1 MKIVNRILKANQHRD
16 PERLALKFKAM
27 RSNSF
32 AFFRGTCH
40 LFYDRLPKIGISKS
54 EPRTWCCG
62 DLHLQNFGSYKGD
75 NRLVYFDLNDFDEAA
90 LAPVSW
96 ELARMITSIL
106 VSARSYDFSNDDA
119 KKLSK
124 QFLKAYVESLLTGKA
139 RWVERE
145 TAQGL
150 VRDLLSQLQ
159 QRSRADFLDAR
170 TYKKHQRR
178 HFILDNKKSMP
189 VLEAQRAQ
197 ITEFMERFALSQPH
211 PEFYQVL
218 DIARRV
224 AGTGSLGL
232 ERYAILVAGK
242 GSPDQNY
249 LLDLKEARPSA
260 IAKHLPAIQ
269 PVWKTEA
276 ERIVTLQRRM
286 QAVSM
291 AFLYPQVIDNKSY
304 VLQALQP
311 FEDRVPL
318 AKHHHQIEH
327 LSGVVTIM
335 GQCLA
340 WAQLRSSGRQGSAIA
355 DELIEFA
362 AHKKWCSRLLE
373 LSFELTIQVMDDW
386 KTYVEAYDQNIFNIN
401 DLTM

>member
-16 PERLALKFKAM
+16 PERLAMKYKAM

-40 LFYDRLPKIGISKS
+40 LFYDRFPKTGICKS
-54 EPRTWCCG
+54 APLTWCCG

-90 LAPVSW
+90 LAPATW
-96 ELARMITSIL
+96 ELTRIITSIL
-106 VSARSYDFSNDDA
+106 VSARTYDFSIADA

-124 QFLKAYVESLLTGKA
+124 QFLDAYDEALLAGKA

-150 VRDLLSQLQ
+150 VKELLEKLQ
-159 QRSRADFLDAR
+159 QRNRAEFLDSR
-170 TYKKHQRR
+170 THKKHQRR
-178 HFILDNKKSMP
+178 HFILDGKKSLP
-189 VLEAQRAQ
+189 VSEAQRTQ
-197 ITEFMERFALSQPH
+197 VTQFMERFASQQPH
-211 PEFYQVL
+211 SEFYQVL
-218 DIARRV
+218 DVARRV

-232 ERYAILVAGK
+232 ERYAILVEGK

-249 LLDLKEARPSA
+249 LLDMKQARPSA
-260 IAKHLPAIQ
+260 MAKHLAAVQPA
-269 PVWKTEA
+269 WHNEA

-286 QAVSM
+286 QAVPM
-291 AFLYPQVIDNKSY
+291 AFLYPEVIGTKSY

-318 AKHHHQIEH
+318 AKHHHQIDH
-327 LSGVVTIM
+327 LTGVVRIM

-355 DELIEFA
+355 DELIDFA
-362 AHKKWCSRLLE
+362 GRKKWLSKLLE
-373 LSFELTIQVMDDW
+373 LAGELSIQVMDDW
-386 KTYVEAYDQNIFNIN
+386 KTYAEAYDEGTFNMNELII
-401 DLTM
+401 